1 MSGAA
6 ALNRSVL
13 AAALI
18 SATIAGTLVL
28 AAPAGPA
35 AAGDTPRTPEGGSSG
50 PGAGGVTAAAP
61 SPSDARAALRLV
73 VPGLLAQYHVPGL
86 AVTVVRARHVGW
98 TECFGVKRAGEAVP
112 ITAETVFEAASLSKP
127 VVAYLAMREVER
139 GALALDKPLAQ
150 YLDQPYMADPRGARI
165 TARQV
170 LSHTGGLPNWARG
183 KPLAVETEPG
193 ARWRYSGE
201 GYVYLQR
208 VLERVSGQPLAEL
221 AHQMVL
227 APLGMAASSFV
238 WRADYERTSA
248 APHDRAGRP
257 AAKEK
262 PAQANAAAS
271 LHCTAPDYA
280 RFLAAMLDPAA
291 HRDLLPPAALG
302 AMLVPAVEVDPK
314 LGLSWGL
321 GWGLESW
328 NGSRC
333 FFHWGSNDGFRC
345 FVLGNP
351 ANGDGLVVMTDGAS
365 GLDLIEELVRTLEG
379 KSHPL
384 FRFPL
389 LHPQD

>member
-1 MSGAA
+1 VVQAA
-6 ALNRSVL
+6 A
-13 AAALI
+13 A
-18 SATIAGTLVL
+18 
-28 AAPAGPA
+28 
-35 AAGDTPRTPEGGSSG
+35 
-50 PGAGGVTAAAP
+50 
-61 SPSDARAALRLV
+61 DARAALRQT
-73 VPGLLAQYHVPGL
+73 VPGLLARYHVPGL
-86 AVTVVRARHVGW
+86 AVTVVQARRVGW
-98 TECFGVKRAGEAVP
+98 TECFGVKRAGEAAP

-127 VVAYLAMREVER
+127 VVAYAALREVER
-139 GALALDKPLAQ
+139 GALTLDKPLAR
-150 YLDQPYMADPRGARI
+150 YLDRPYMTDPKGARI

-183 KPLAVETEPG
+183 KPLAVEGEPG

-208 VLERVSGQPLAEL
+208 VLERVSGQPLADL
-221 AHQMVL
+221 ARRTVL
-227 APLGMAASSFV
+227 APLGMAASSFT
-238 WRADYERTSA
+238 WRADYEESSA
-248 APHDRAGRP
+248 APHDRAGQP

-262 PAQANAAAS
+262 PRAANAAAS

-280 RFLAAMLDPAA
+280 RFLAALLDPGA
-291 HRDLLPPAALG
+291 HRDLLPPAAVG
-302 AMLVPAVEVDPK
+302 AMFVPQVEVDPK

-328 NGSRC
+328 NGSRY
-333 FFHWGSNDGFRC
+333 FFHWGSNDGFRS

-351 ANGDGLVVMTDGAS
+351 ATGDGLVVMTNGAA

-379 KSHPL
+379 GLHPL